1 MRAGLD
7 LDLRRDAVHH
17 TARDDAREPLAGG
30 LLAGLIALGRSPWP
44 GKRRQRLAFDEAL
57 SPWRAHRDEPAVVD
71 HAAHGIDADPEHLG
85 RLPEPIARHCAKN
98 ASSRELMLEKTPPM
112 KWGGDP

>member
-7 LDLRRDAVHH
+7 LDLRCDPVLDH
-17 TARDDAREPLAGG
+17 ARDDAREPIARG
-30 LLAGLIALGRSPWP
+30 LLDRLIALGRLPWP
-44 GKRRQRLAFDEAL
+44 GNRRQRLAFDEAL

-71 HAAHGIDADPEHLG
+71 HAAHGVDADPEHLG
-85 RLPEPIARHCAKN
+85 GLPEPIARHCAEN
-98 ASSRELMLEKTPPM
+98 ASTRELMLDKTPPM